1 MKVILLSD
9 VKNQGKKGQIVN
21 VADGYARNFLIRNGL
36 AIEATK
42 KSLEVLD
49 QQKADVKQEEQ
60 DKSVQAT
67 ALKEELAKMTLKFQV
82 KSNNGLMFGTI
93 SSKQVADQLAEK
105 NVKIDKRKIISGL
118 PITELGTSTI
128 KIELYPKIIAD
139 VEVIVE
145 SE

>member
-1 MKVILLSD
+1 MKVILLSY
-9 VKNQGKKGQIVN
+9 VKNQGKKGQIIN

-42 KSLEVLD
+42 KSLDVLD
-49 QQKADVKQEEQ
+49 QQKADVRQEEQ
-60 DKSVQAT
+60 DKSLQAEE
-67 ALKEELAKMTLKFQV
+67 LKGELAKMTLKFVV

-93 SSKQVADQLAEK
+93 SSKQIADQLAEK
-105 NVKIDKRKIISGL
+105 NVKIDKRKIISGV
-118 PITELGTSTI
+118 PISELGTSVVR
-128 KIELYPKIIAD
+128 IELYPKIIAD